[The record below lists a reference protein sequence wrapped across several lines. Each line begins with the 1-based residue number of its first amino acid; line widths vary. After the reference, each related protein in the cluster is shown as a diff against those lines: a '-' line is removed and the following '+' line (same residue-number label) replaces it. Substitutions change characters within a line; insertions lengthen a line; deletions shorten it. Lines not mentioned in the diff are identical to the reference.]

1 MEVDY
6 SLAND
11 YNDRLQRR
19 EVVTARCHG
28 GVISGSQQTL
38 VMERKKEHIASMVTW
53 HFSYALS
60 FLK

>member
-6 SLAND
+6 TLAND

-28 GVISGSQQTL
+28 GVISGSPQTL
-38 VMERKKEHIASMVTW
+38 VMERKKEHIASMVT
-53 HFSYALS
+53 
-60 FLK
+60 

>member
-6 SLAND
+6 TLAND

-38 VMERKKEHIASMVTW
+38 VMERKKEHIASMVT
-53 HFSYALS
+53 
-60 FLK
+60 